1 MATNY
6 PGSLD
11 ATTNVGGGT
20 EPEAVTALDDS
31 TSGHPTHAG
40 LHQNLG
46 DAVQQIET
54 KVGIGSSTPS
64 ANQVLGCASGSTSAW
79 TDSPSM
85 ANVTLSADLTAVDA
99 TLSGDV
105 TAVNARL
112 SGDILDSLGATI
124 LDISTATLNGDIT
137 GNAATATS
145 VSGGVE
151 TADKWTTA
159 RTLSLTG
166 DVTGSTT
173 IDGSANAS
181 ISTTV
186 GTVTNATNATNVS
199 TGSTS
204 DSSAYPALLNTAGG
218 TQQVKYDTGL
228 SYNASSNVLDTTR
241 YKAAT
246 GSVGAPSY
254 YFGTDTDSGIWQ
266 PAGGVV
272 AITVN
277 SGTGGMRVTTTAVV
291 PYTDGTEE
299 LGASGQQWL
308 QVWAD
313 NGTIQTS
320 DERRKTMLDDALGLD
335 FINDL
340 NPFSGVWTDDSDG
353 VYEQHEW
360 LSAQNVR
367 TVLDAYGR
375 PQNVGMWHKQTVD
388 PLTGDP
394 IVDGTEGLNYGEFVP
409 VLIKAVQELSARV
422 EALEAG

>member
-11 ATTNVGGGT
+11 ATTNVGGGS

-54 KVGIGSSTPS
+54 KVGVGSSTPS
-64 ANQVLGCASGSTSAW
+64 ANQVLACASGSTSAW

-85 ANVTLSADLTAVDA
+85 ASV

-145 VSGGVE
+145 VTGGVE
-151 TADKWTTA
+151 TADRWTTA

-166 DVTGSTT
+166 DVTGSTS

-181 ISTTV
+181 ISTTI
-186 GTVTNATNATNVS
+186 GTVSNATNATNATNVS

-204 DSSAYPALLNTAGG
+204 DSTAYPALLNSAGG

-228 SYNASSNVLDTTR
+228 SYNASSNVLETTR

-246 GSVGAPSY
+246 GSALSPSF
-254 YFGTDTDSGIWQ
+254 YFGTDTDSGVWQ

-277 SGTGGMRVTTTAVV
+277 NGLGGMKVTTTAVV

-367 TVLDAYGR
+367 TALDAHGR

-409 VLIKAVQELSARV
+409 VLIKAIQELTARL

>member
-1 MATNY
+1 VATNY

-11 ATTNVGGGT
+11 ATTDVGGGT

-54 KVGIGSSTPS
+54 KVGVGSSTPS
-64 ANQVLGCASGSTSAW
+64 ANQVLACASGSTSAW

-85 ANVTLSADLTAVDA
+85 ASV

-145 VSGGVE
+145 VTGGVE
-151 TADKWTTA
+151 TADRWTTA

-166 DVTGSTT
+166 DVTGSTS

-181 ISTTV
+181 ISTTI
-186 GTVTNATNATNVS
+186 GTVSNATNATNATNVS

-204 DSSAYPALLNTAGG
+204 DSTAYPALLNSAGG

-228 SYNASSNVLDTTR
+228 SYNASSNVLETTR

-246 GSVGAPSY
+246 GSALSPSF
-254 YFGTDTDSGIWQ
+254 YFGTDTDSGVWQ

-277 SGTGGMRVTTTAVV
+277 NGLGGMKVTTTAVV

-367 TVLDAYGR
+367 TALDAHGR

-409 VLIKAVQELSARV
+409 VLIKAIQELTARL